1 MEATV
6 PSLDNQHTD
15 NRSSRWLGIVRTAMV
30 QVMVLL
36 ALSVAVVY
44 YLDWSSDKAWEDF
57 LAAGKSEGLMLK
69 SQLQSVMPVHRVS
82 GKAPCAKS
90 G

>member
-6 PSLDNQHTD
+6 PSLDNQDTA
-15 NRSSRWLGIVRTAMV
+15 NRSSRWLGIVQTAMI

-44 YLDWSSDKAWEDF
+44 YLDWSSEKAWEEF
-57 LAAGKSEGLMLK
+57 LAASKSSSLVPR
-69 SQLQSVMPVHRVS
+69 QQSTPVLWVDRQ
-82 GKAPCAKS
+82 APCERRA
-90 G
+90 

>member
-6 PSLDNQHTD
+6 PSLDNQDTE
-15 NRSSRWLGIVRTAMV
+15 NRSTRWLGIVQTAMV

-44 YLDWSSDKAWEDF
+44 YLDWSSDKAWEEF
-57 LAAGKSEGLMLK
+57 LAASKSEGLVLK
-69 SQLQSVMPVHRVS
+69 SQLQSVMPLHVGS
-82 GKAPCAKS
+82 GKAPCAKK